1 MQRIYLPDTQFSEI
15 LEITQKELYH
25 QLTRVLRAR
34 VDQEVIFFDGIT
46 LQDHIYVM
54 VHINKNTVS
63 FRRKEVISKSSELY
77 LELTLYQALPNK
89 FEKLEYIMQKCVE
102 VGYKKIVFFSS
113 ERSQKLIISENKK
126 QRFQKILIEAVEQCG
141 GNIVPE
147 IEFESSFLWESKEFE
162 KELCIVC
169 HTQWQSSKHLSEI
182 LLSSIKINIFVWPEG
197 GFSEKE
203 IIHFQELWMQKIFLW
218 ERILRSETVGEVVGF
233 YLGQKKES

>member
-147 IEFESSFLWESKEFE
+147 IEFESSFL
-162 KELCIVC
+162 
-169 HTQWQSSKHLSEI
+169 
-182 LLSSIKINIFVWPEG
+182 
-197 GFSEKE
+197 
-203 IIHFQELWMQKIFLW
+203 
-218 ERILRSETVGEVVGF
+218 
-233 YLGQKKES
+233 